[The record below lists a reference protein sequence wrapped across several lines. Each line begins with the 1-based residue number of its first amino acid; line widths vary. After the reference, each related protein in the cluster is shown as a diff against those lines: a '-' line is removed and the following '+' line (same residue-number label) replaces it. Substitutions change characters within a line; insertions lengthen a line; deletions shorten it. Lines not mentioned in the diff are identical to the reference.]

1 MNRIYKRLEVYVL
14 YFYEYLRYAEF
25 ASLYQAFVFIFTGK
39 TTAKQKVVRSSMG
52 QFLVRA
58 ETLDFQYINYAYEI
72 DIKRF
77 LLHEKFDV
85 FMDIGA
91 CLGEYSI
98 WLGKNGKKC
107 LAFEPVVDSFQM
119 IEHNIQLNK
128 VAEHVKAYN
137 YGLGKHNSIENFK
150 INHTNPGASKR
161 VAQKDS
167 NTFELQIFKLDD
179 IFEQFEIKQ
188 TDRIAIKIDV
198 EGMEVE
204 MLEGAQNFLKH
215 FPHVV
220 LIIEE
225 KLSGA
230 GEIQNI
236 LNQIGKFEFGII
248 DQFNIYARKIA

>member
-1 MNRIYKRLEVYVL
+1 
-14 YFYEYLRYAEF
+14 
-25 ASLYQAFVFIFTGK
+25 
-39 TTAKQKVVRSSMG
+39 MG